1 MDYGR
6 RDRRGGYGGYGRRD
20 RGFGPRYPPKPVE
33 IGKEYDV
40 EIQEASRRGEGIARI
55 KGLVVFVP
63 NTKPGDKVK
72 IRVTR
77 ISRRFCEAEVVGEAE
92 ARTEEAGEEAAEE
105 ATEATETTEAAEE
118 ATEATETTEAAEE
131 ATEATETTEAAEEAT
146 EETAEAGMEEKT
158 EAEDT
163 QETATETETE

>member
-6 RDRRGGYGGYGRRD
+6 RDRRGSYGGGYGRREG
-20 RGFGPRYPPKPVE
+20 RGFGPGFPPKPVE

-40 EIQEASRRGEGIARI
+40 EIQETSKRGEGIARI

-77 ISRRFCEAEVVGEAE
+77 ISRRFCEAEVVGAGEPKAEEETSEESSEATAEEETSEATSEATTEEETEGDTEGEAE
-92 ARTEEAGEEAAEE
+92 GD
-105 ATEATETTEAAEE
+105 TET
-118 ATEATETTEAAEE
+118 
-131 ATEATETTEAAEEAT
+131 
-146 EETAEAGMEEKT
+146 M
-158 EAEDT
+158 
-163 QETATETETE
+163 